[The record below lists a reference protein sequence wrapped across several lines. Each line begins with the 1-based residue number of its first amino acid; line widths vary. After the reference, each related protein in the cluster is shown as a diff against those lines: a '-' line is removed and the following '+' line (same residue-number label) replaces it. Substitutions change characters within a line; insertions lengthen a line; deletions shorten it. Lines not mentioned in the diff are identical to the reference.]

1 MNVVAKRSGGSS
13 ELHAWGDSNLY
24 LRRNGPHLNLSIE
37 HRAAPGADRLQLT
50 LKTNPPALALELMNQ
65 QPAESQPTQPS
76 ARLRIE
82 QILAEAKTPLSQR
95 QLRDAARIRTS
106 HALNGS
112 THCCRSRHSI
122 PRWVS
127 HQPLSLGVTSGGRS
141 ASRVS
146 AFLGPLCCRR
156 SRRTA

>member
-1 MNVVAKRSGGSS
+1 
-13 ELHAWGDSNLY
+13 
-24 LRRNGPHLNLSIE
+24 LNLSIE

-76 ARLRIE
+76 ARQRIE

-106 HALNGS
+106 HVAEVLAQLVAAGRV
-112 THCCRSRHSI
+112 TRSSDGYRFN
-122 PRWVS
+122 R
-127 HQPLSLGVTSGGRS
+127 
-141 ASRVS
+141 
-146 AFLGPLCCRR
+146 
-156 SRRTA
+156 